1 MYRIDKTK
9 FKGQTVEEAANQS
22 EYYKH
27 LSWKERF
34 RIAIYLNS
42 IAFKMV
48 GKDEPRI
55 NKKFFKARSRDNG

>member
-48 GKDEPRI
+48 GKDEPRMD
-55 NKKFFKARSRDNG
+55 KTVFKARSVNHG